1 MPINTPSKGV
11 NDMADA
17 AEEEHITFAEA
28 EADAGDGDG
37 AQDAK
42 LDPDDALEKA
52 INDLQDVV
60 DKDNE
65 ATTAGLSR
73 TLREIP
79 LEVQAVI
86 GRAELSVAELNG
98 LEKGTTIPLDS
109 RVGDPIDIF
118 VNGVR
123 VATGQMQVSEE
134 EPDRFAFKVTNVFA

>member
-1 MPINTPSKGV
+1 
-11 NDMADA
+11 MADA
-17 AEEEHITFAEA
+17 AEEESIAFAQ
-28 EADAGDGDG
+28 ADDDT
-37 AQDAK
+37 K
-42 LDPDDALEKA
+42 LDPDDALEQA

-86 GRAELSVAELNG
+86 GRAELSVAELNA
-98 LEKGTTIPLDS
+98 LQKGTTIPLDS

-118 VNGVR
+118 VNGVK